1 MSTMPRRGS
10 CSIEEALSE
19 GSADCSVLSMAEII
33 ATGLDVSVSWLV
45 DVVGVLGALDVSE
58 NVESFRVDSRF
69 EGVTVV
75 GIVP

>member
-1 MSTMPRRGS
+1 MPRRGS
-10 CSIEEALSE
+10 CSIEEALSA

-58 NVESFRVDSRF
+58 NAESFRVDSRI

-75 GIVP
+75 VMVP